1 MIGSAVIF
9 ANATSL
15 SLEETTR
22 LLPCGVGTLIPPPG
36 VERSFPPPRSAI
48 THSGMIGVAN
58 KTKERAMKKIL
69 TIVAMVA
76 IGAALS
82 TASAE
87 DAVAPNQKAPTK
99 TMGDE
104 GKLPATRTTKSA
116 VPEMRT
122 DRGTNAVQ
130 DDGSKRM
137 GDEGKLPAT
146 AAGSNAVPDMT
157 APSK

>member
-1 MIGSAVIF
+1 
-9 ANATSL
+9 
-15 SLEETTR
+15 
-22 LLPCGVGTLIPPPG
+22 
-36 VERSFPPPRSAI
+36 
-48 THSGMIGVAN
+48 
-58 KTKERAMKKIL
+58 MKKIL

-76 IGAALS
+76 IGAAFS

-104 GKLPATRTTKSA
+104 GKLPATSTTDSA
-116 VPEMRT
+116 VPEMGAGSGG
-122 DRGTNAVQ
+122 DPVQ

-137 GDEGKLPAT
+137 GDQGKLPAT
-146 AAGSNAVPDMT
+146 GAGSNAVPDMT

>member
-1 MIGSAVIF
+1 
-9 ANATSL
+9 
-15 SLEETTR
+15 
-22 LLPCGVGTLIPPPG
+22 
-36 VERSFPPPRSAI
+36 
-48 THSGMIGVAN
+48 
-58 KTKERAMKKIL
+58 MKKIL

-104 GKLPATRTTKSA
+104 GKLPATKTTEGA
-116 VPEMRT
+116 VPEMGA
-122 DRGTNAVQ
+122 DSSAKPVQ

-146 AAGSNAVPDMT
+146 ATGSKSVPDMT